1 MKRGTP
7 PTGVTVLGPAHRFA
21 ATPPA
26 PVSVPGKCPARHP
39 PSFPNRCYVSKMH
52 KSTCG
57 TGFWRST
64 ADWGFARIIGSDS
77 RLGALWPS
85 CQDAELTRELPGP
98 MGARSGGD
106 GSPWQ
111 KSNFISAD
119 SHVGPTFQSVIS
131 RAPRHFD
138 RLESWSRRYSPS
150 VDWARLS
157 ALESS
162 RAVFRAAGCLW
173 ARWCFSR
180 SLTVAA
186 RFFPLPYSRGSV
198 FSAPLRLRLCS
209 SHLRPW
215 HCLYFL
221 PLPQGQGSLRPTLGC
236 SRRMV
241 SVFCC
246 TPWARMA
253 AC

>member
-1 MKRGTP
+1 M
-7 PTGVTVLGPAHRFA
+7 
-21 ATPPA
+21 
-26 PVSVPGKCPARHP
+26 SCPASAVLSESMLCVQNAQVNVR
-39 PSFPNRCYVSKMH
+39 N
-52 KSTCG
+52 
-57 TGFWRST
+57 GFL
-64 ADWGFARIIGSDS
+64 AVDGGLGEFARIIGSDS
-77 RLGALWPS
+77 RLGALMA
-85 CQDAELTRELPGP
+85 QVRYAESTRELPRP
-98 MGARSGGD
+98 MGAWSGGMAARGRD
-106 GSPWQ
+106 QFHIGR
-111 KSNFISAD
+111 F
-119 SHVGPTFQSVIS
+119 HVGPTFQSVIS

-198 FSAPLRLRLCS
+198 FSLPYRLRLCS